1 MKPPMAETPTDVV
14 ARLLN
19 QVGLANVA
27 EKVGDGMYKI
37 KWGSATLITG
47 AAGNGIVA
55 IAPMFSQP
63 PPARREE
70 FYRALLE
77 INAAIGGTAAFA
89 VHKDGT
95 VALQL
100 GRGVEGLD
108 ANEFA
113 LMLGAVG
120 KFADQYDDILKAEYY
135 K

>member
-1 MKPPMAETPTDVV
+1 MNPPMAETHADVV
-14 ARLLN
+14 ARLLA

-55 IAPMFSQP
+55 IAPMFAQP
-63 PPARREE
+63 PGAKREE
-70 FYRALLE
+70 FYRRLLE
-77 INAAIGGTAAFA
+77 INATIGGTAAFA
-89 VHKDGT
+89 LHKDGT

-100 GRGVEGLD
+100 GRGIDGLD

-113 LMLGAVG
+113 LMLGAG
-120 KFADQYDDILKAEYY
+120 GQLADPYHDNLKSEIKA
-135 K
+135 